1 MVTREKPFEIER
13 ALRGVLNL
21 SDDHAPEASLDHAVR
36 TGLAVVLSDQIQ
48 GMDATTTATAACE
61 RASDA
66 VDAALR
72 TDAAFCDNIA
82 RCRAEFDEGRRDAL
96 LVILLVWHLTPACCR
111 RAFTAWSRTVAEAN
125 RCAARLDALH
135 ESGAFCQVT
144 RHDRV
149 P

>member
-1 MVTREKPFEIER
+1 MVAREHAEIER
-13 ALRGVLNL
+13 ALRGVLDL
-21 SDDHAPEASLDHAVR
+21 SDDHAPEASLDQAVR

-82 RCRAEFDEGRRDAL
+82 RCRAAFDEGRRDAL